1 MGFSDDEDMEM
12 ALAFIEGFEREYWIS
27 KLSLLILSLV
37 IMFNEFVDAISKT
50 LSWVFDRYLS
60 VYIYIYINF
69 DL

>member
-12 ALAFIEGFEREYWIS
+12 ALAFIESFEREYWIS